1 MYVPSALSDMNQRN
15 SAPRIASSMRLLALL
30 IGLSSSM
37 GVSTAAISS
46 PRASSSAIS
55 CSILF
60 SLIVANSTS
69 AEITIST
76 EAMMNGSSM
85 TQRLRSASGALM

>member
-85 TQRLRSASGALM
+85 TQRLRSWSGALM

>member
-1 MYVPSALSDMNQRN
+1 MNQRN

-85 TQRLRSASGALM
+85 TQRVRSWSGALM

>member
-46 PRASSSAIS
+46 PRARSSAIS

-69 AEITIST
+69 AEMTIST

>member
-60 SLIVANSTS
+60 SLIVAKSTS
-69 AEITIST
+69 AEMTIST

>member
-55 CSILF
+55 RSILF

>member
-55 CSILF
+55 RSILF

-85 TQRLRSASGALM
+85 TQRVRSWSGALM

>member
-85 TQRLRSASGALM
+85 TQRVRSWSGALM